1 VLHQTLQS
9 LLLQSFLFLTLALE
23 FATTFIAMPVMW
35 LSPTDIF
42 FPNPDYFDTPDI
54 VAVGGDLSPER
65 LLLAYSLGIFP
76 WFNEGEDILWWSPD
90 PRMVLFPDELVVSKS
105 MRPYF
110 NQGKFK
116 VTYNADFQ
124 GVMKACMNQSRQG
137 QDGTWINQDMVK
149 SYTVLHQQGHAHS
162 VEVWQEG
169 IMIGGLYGIAIGK
182 IFYGESMFANVSNAS
197 KFGFI
202 SFVNKLK
209 EQGFLMIDCQQETRH
224 LASLGAKLISR
235 EAFYAVLKRN
245 DDSMENG

>member
-1 VLHQTLQS
+1 
-9 LLLQSFLFLTLALE
+9 
-23 FATTFIAMPVMW
+23 MPAMW
-35 LSPTDIF
+35 LSPTDLF

-90 PRMVLFPDELVVSKS
+90 PRMVLFPDKLVVSKS
-105 MRPYF
+105 MRPFF
-110 NQGKFK
+110 NQNKFQ

-124 GVMKACMNQSRQG
+124 GVMSNCMNQKREG
-137 QDGTWINQDMVK
+137 QDGSWINKDLIK
-149 SYTVLHQQGHAHS
+149 SFTILHQQGHAHS

-169 IMIGGLYGIAIGK
+169 ILVGGLYGMAIGK

-202 SFVNKLK
+202 SFVKKLK
-209 EQGFLMIDCQQETRH
+209 ELGFIMIDCQQETRH
-224 LASLGAKLISR
+224 LTSLGGNLISR
-235 EAFYAVLKRN
+235 EAFYDVLKRN
-245 DDSMENG
+245 I

>member
-1 VLHQTLQS
+1 
-9 LLLQSFLFLTLALE
+9 
-23 FATTFIAMPVMW
+23 MW
-35 LSPTDIF
+35 LSPKDIS
-42 FPNPDYFDTPDI
+42 FPNPDNFDTPDI

-90 PRMVLFPDELVVSKS
+90 PRMVLFPDELIVSKS

-110 NQGKFK
+110 NQNKFQ
-116 VTYNADFQ
+116 VTYNTDFQ
-124 GVMKACMNQSRQG
+124 GVMKACMYKKREG
-137 QDGTWINQDMVK
+137 QDGTWINKEMVK
-149 SYTVLHQQGHAHS
+149 SYTLLHQEGHAHS

-169 IMIGGLYGIAIGK
+169 IMVGGLYGIAIGK
-182 IFYGESMFANVSNAS
+182 IFYGESMFANVPNAS

-202 SFVNKLK
+202 SLVKKLQ

-235 EAFYAVLKRN
+235 EDFYAVLKQNTEGGYKSDAR
-245 DDSMENG
+245 